1 MSIIKKF
8 MHLAFYPMLSP
19 SRINFLHLIN
29 AIDRF
34 LGDLSGAI
42 GQRDPLLNAKPGTDI
57 ASYGARCHRTQI
69 MVTAGLSVIFVIVL
83 IGPFLN
89 KKIESN
95 LEAFLFAMG
104 LISATIAN
112 AWSAEV
118 IHEGFVAPINIT
130 LAVLGAGV
138 LFHYLRKYID
148 HVMRRVLVTIPLA
161 VIVCAGI
168 IILGLLSSII
178 SAIIAA
184 LLLVEFITVLP
195 LHRRAE
201 VNLTIIACFAIGLGA
216 ALTPLGE
223 PLSTIVV
230 SKLNG
235 EPYKATFY
243 YLFNLLAF
251 YVIPAVVML
260 GIIGIFFVR
269 EAPEDTGE
277 SLAAEE
283 EEEKLS
289 EMFVRAGKVYIFV
302 MALIFLGAGF
312 KPLIDAYLLKLPTQ
326 ILFWVNMVS
335 AILDNAT
342 LAAAEIGPSLSQAQ
356 IKSALLGLLI
366 AGGMLI
372 PGNIPNIIAAHAL
385 HIKSTEWARLGVP
398 LGLVIMAGTA
408 ALLGLG
414 VL

>member
-1 MSIIKKF
+1 MLII
-8 MHLAFYPMLSP
+8 
-19 SRINFLHLIN
+19 
-29 AIDRF
+29 
-34 LGDLSGAI
+34 G
-42 GQRDPLLNAKPGTDI
+42 LL
-57 ASYGARCHRTQI
+57 
-69 MVTAGLSVIFVIVL
+69 LIFVVVL
-83 IGPFLN
+83 VGPFLN
-89 KKIESN
+89 KKVESN
-95 LEAFLFAMG
+95 LEAFLFLMG
-104 LISATIAN
+104 VVSATISN
-112 AWSAEV
+112 AWRSEV
-118 IHEGFVAPINIT
+118 IHEGIVAPINIT
-130 LAVLGAGV
+130 LAVLAAGV
-138 LFHYLRKYID
+138 LFHFLRKYID
-148 HVMRRVLVTIPLA
+148 HAMRRVLITVPLGA
-161 VIVCAGI
+161 IVCVGI
-168 IILGLLSSII
+168 VVLGLVSSII

-184 LLLVEFITVLP
+184 LLLVEFISVLP

-235 EPYKATFY
+235 EPYHATFY
-243 YLFNLLAF
+243 YLFNLLGG
-251 YVIPAVVML
+251 YVIPSVVVL
-260 GIIGIFFVR
+260 GIVAIFLVR
-269 EAPEDTGE
+269 EASEDTGA

-289 EMFVRAGKVYIFV
+289 EVFARAGKVYIFV

-312 KPLIDAYLLKLPTQ
+312 KPLIDTYLLKLPSQ

-342 LAAAEIGPSLSQAQ
+342 LAAAEIGPSLSTPQ

-366 AGGMLI
+366 SGGMLI

-398 LGLVIMAGTA
+398 LGLIIMAGTA
-408 ALLGLG
+408 ALLGWGL
-414 VL
+414 L

>member
-1 MSIIKKF
+1 MI
-8 MHLAFYPMLSP
+8 L
-19 SRINFLHLIN
+19 
-29 AIDRF
+29 
-34 LGDLSGAI
+34 
-42 GQRDPLLNAKPGTDI
+42 T
-57 ASYGARCHRTQI
+57 
-69 MVTAGLSVIFVIVL
+69 GLCLIFVVVL

-89 KKIESN
+89 KKIEAN
-95 LEAFLFAMG
+95 LEAFLFIMG
-104 LISATIAN
+104 VLSASLSN

-118 IHEGFVAPINIT
+118 IHEGFMAPINIT

-148 HVMRRVLVTIPLA
+148 HAMRRILVTVPLKA
-161 VIVCAGI
+161 IVCAAI
-168 IILGLLSSII
+168 IVLGLLSSII

-184 LLLVEFITVLP
+184 LLLVELITVLP

-230 SKLNG
+230 SKLSG
-235 EPYKATFY
+235 APYHATFY
-243 YLFNLLAF
+243 YLFGLLALS
-251 YVIPAVVML
+251 VIPAVVVL
-260 GIIGIFFVR
+260 GIAGTFLVV

-277 SLAAEE
+277 SLAAEQ

-289 EMFVRAGKVYIFV
+289 EVFIRAAKVYIFV

-312 KPLIDAYLLKLPTQ
+312 KPLIDSYLLKLPSQ

-342 LAAAEIGPSLSQAQ
+342 LAAAEIGPSLSTAQ

-366 AGGMLI
+366 SGGMLI

-385 HIKSTEWARLGVP
+385 RIKSTEWAQLGVP
-398 LGLVIMAGTA
+398 LGVVIMIVAA
-408 ALLGLG
+408 ALLWLG
-414 VL
+414 IL

>member
-1 MSIIKKF
+1 M
-8 MHLAFYPMLSP
+8 LA
-19 SRINFLHLIN
+19 I
-29 AIDRF
+29 
-34 LGDLSGAI
+34 
-42 GQRDPLLNAKPGTDI
+42 
-57 ASYGARCHRTQI
+57 
-69 MVTAGLSVIFVIVL
+69 GLSVIFIIVL
-83 IGPFLN
+83 VGPFLN

-95 LEAFLFAMG
+95 LEAFLFVMG
-104 LISATIAN
+104 VISATIAN

-118 IHEGFVAPINIT
+118 LHEGFIAPINIT

-138 LFHYLRKYID
+138 LFHYLRHYID
-148 HVMRRVLVTIPLA
+148 HGMRRILITVPLS
-161 VIVCAGI
+161 VIVCVGI
-168 IILGLLSSII
+168 IVLGLLSSLI

-184 LLLVEFITVLP
+184 LLLVELVSVLP
-195 LHRRAE
+195 LHRHAE

-235 EPYKATFY
+235 APYHATFY
-243 YLFNLLAF
+243 YLFNLLAL
-251 YVIPAVVML
+251 YVVPAVVVL
-260 GIIGIFFVR
+260 GIVGIFLVH

-289 EMFVRAGKVYIFV
+289 EVFVRAGKVYVFV

-312 KPLIDAYLLKLPTQ
+312 KPLIDTYLLKLPSQ

-342 LAAAEIGPSLSQAQ
+342 LAAAEIGPSLNEAQ

-366 AGGMLI
+366 SGGMLI
-372 PGNIPNIIAAHAL
+372 PGNIPNIISAHAL
-385 HIKSTEWARLGVP
+385 HIKSSEWAKLGVP
-398 LGLVIMAGTA
+398 LGLVIMSGTA
-408 ALLGLG
+408 VLLWLKL
-414 VL
+414 V

>member
-1 MSIIKKF
+1 
-8 MHLAFYPMLSP
+8 
-19 SRINFLHLIN
+19 
-29 AIDRF
+29 
-34 LGDLSGAI
+34 
-42 GQRDPLLNAKPGTDI
+42 
-57 ASYGARCHRTQI
+57 
-69 MVTAGLSVIFVIVL
+69 MVTGGLIVIFIIVL

-89 KKIESN
+89 KRIEAN

-104 LISATIAN
+104 VISATIAS
-112 AWSAEV
+112 AWTAEV
-118 IHEGFVAPINIT
+118 IHEGFIAPINIT

-138 LFHYLRKYID
+138 VFHYLRKYIA
-148 HVMRRVLVTIPLA
+148 HFMRRVLITVPLA
-161 VIVCAGI
+161 AIVCAGI
-168 IILGLLSSII
+168 VILGLLSSII

-230 SKLNG
+230 SKLSG
-235 EPYKATFY
+235 VPYHAGFF
-243 YLFNLLAF
+243 YLFNLLAL
-251 YVIPAVVML
+251 YVFPAVVLL
-260 GIIGIFFVR
+260 GIVGIFLVH
-269 EAPEDTGE
+269 EAPADKGE
-277 SLAAEE
+277 SLAAEAQE
-283 EEEKLS
+283 AKLG
-289 EMFVRAGKVYIFV
+289 EVFVRSGKVYIFV

-312 KPLIDAYLLKLPTQ
+312 KPLIDAYLLKLPSQ

-342 LAAAEIGPSLSQAQ
+342 LAAAEIGPSLSAAQ

-366 AGGMLI
+366 SGGMLI

-385 HIKSTEWARLGVP
+385 HIKSSEWARLGVP
-398 LGLVIMAGTA
+398 LGLVLMAGTA

>member
-1 MSIIKKF
+1 MLII
-8 MHLAFYPMLSP
+8 
-19 SRINFLHLIN
+19 
-29 AIDRF
+29 
-34 LGDLSGAI
+34 G
-42 GQRDPLLNAKPGTDI
+42 LL
-57 ASYGARCHRTQI
+57 
-69 MVTAGLSVIFVIVL
+69 LIFVVVL
-83 IGPFLN
+83 VGPFLN
-89 KKIESN
+89 KNVESN
-95 LEAFLFAMG
+95 LEAFLFLMG
-104 LISATIAN
+104 VVSATISN
-112 AWSAEV
+112 AWSSEV
-118 IHEGFVAPINIT
+118 IHEGMVAPINIT
-130 LAVLGAGV
+130 LAVLAAGV
-138 LFHYLRKYID
+138 LFHFLRKYID
-148 HVMRRVLVTIPLA
+148 HAMRRVLITVPLGA
-161 VIVCAGI
+161 IVCTGI
-168 IILGLLSSII
+168 VVLGLVSSII

-184 LLLVEFITVLP
+184 LLLVEFISVLP

-235 EPYKATFY
+235 EPYHATFY
-243 YLFNLLAF
+243 YLFNLLGG
-251 YVIPAVVML
+251 YVIPAVVVL
-260 GIIGIFFVR
+260 GIVAIFLVR
-269 EAPEDTGE
+269 EASEDTGA

-289 EMFVRAGKVYIFV
+289 EVFVRAGKVYIFV

-312 KPLIDAYLLKLPTQ
+312 KPLIDTYLLKLPSQ

-342 LAAAEIGPSLSQAQ
+342 LAAAEIGPSLSTPQ

-366 AGGMLI
+366 SGGMLI

-398 LGLVIMAGTA
+398 LGLIIMAGTA
-408 ALLGLG
+408 ALLGWDL
-414 VL
+414 L

>member
-1 MSIIKKF
+1 METT
-8 MHLAFYPMLSP
+8 MLM
-19 SRINFLHLIN
+19 
-29 AIDRF
+29 
-34 LGDLSGAI
+34 I
-42 GQRDPLLNAKPGTDI
+42 GLL
-57 ASYGARCHRTQI
+57 
-69 MVTAGLSVIFVIVL
+69 LIFVIVL

-89 KKIESN
+89 KKIEAN

-104 LISATIAN
+104 VVSATLSN

-118 IHEGFVAPINIT
+118 IHEGFTAPISIT

-138 LFHYLRKYID
+138 LFHYLRKYLD
-148 HVMRRVLVTIPLA
+148 HLMRRVLVTVPLA

-168 IILGLLSSII
+168 IFLGLLSSVI

-184 LLLVEFITVLP
+184 LLLVEFITILP
-195 LHRRAE
+195 LHRHAE
-201 VNLTIIACFAIGLGA
+201 INLTIIACFAIGLGA

-230 SKLNG
+230 SKLSG
-235 EPYKATFY
+235 PPFHAHFFY
-243 YLFNLLAF
+243 LAKLLAS
-251 YVIPAVVML
+251 YVVPVVILL
-260 GIIGIFFVR
+260 GVAAIFLVHQ
-269 EAPEDTGE
+269 APEDTGE

-283 EEEKLS
+283 EEKLS
-289 EMFVRAGKVYIFV
+289 DVFVRSGKVYIFV

-312 KPLIDAYLLKLPTQ
+312 KPLIDAYIISLPSQ

-342 LAAAEIGPSLSQAQ
+342 LAAAEIGPTLSEAQ

-385 HIKSTEWARLGVP
+385 HIKSSEWAKLGVP
-398 LGLVIMAGTA
+398 LGLVLMTGTA
-408 ALLGLG
+408 ALLWLG
-414 VL
+414 WV